1 MNFELN
7 NFFSLVNLFASLLL
21 FCVNVE
27 ITIIILMIMMKK
39 SFKSHS
45 GSYKLVVGGGELYK
59 LEAVIKIERAG
70 IWIIYS
76 TMDGMTTIIIAKC
89 VCMCVA

>member
-1 MNFELN
+1 MYKSRGCRRNFGTL
-7 NFFSLVNLFASLLL
+7 AYQHM
-21 FCVNVE
+21 
-27 ITIIILMIMMKK
+27 MIMMKK